1 MSRVGNSS
9 CHLLRPSMWF
19 TKAPGGDCVPS
30 DGQEKWGSEKVT
42 YLSTVSQLAW
52 NLLHTPSGFLFN
64 PFLAEV
70 PVAGPSGQAGML
82 GWIDSEPQHLS
93 NELGSPGGSWPPVGV
108 SRSPAPVTASDCP
121 RRCPSKVL
129 IASDPVVVLW
139 DLPGSSR
146 TWSTLSH

>member
-1 MSRVGNSS
+1 
-9 CHLLRPSMWF
+9 MWF

-93 NELGSPGGSWPPVGV
+93 NELGSPGHLWV
-108 SRSPAPVTASDCP
+108 SV
-121 RRCPSKVL
+121 
-129 IASDPVVVLW
+129 DPLPLW
-139 DLPGSSR
+139 QPLTVPEGAQAKY
-146 TWSTLSH
+146 